1 MQFKDIK
8 SNYPIYIL
16 NKKDM
21 TLSQGK
27 VLSVSLPHMD
37 QTNLTSTQM
46 IIDVRVECD
55 GHQANYMIP
64 EHAVNAYSGNLVLA
78 GDSKDLTP
86 EIEAIRNEAEQIIA
100 SYDHYKEVASKAKD
114 LLAEVNPQMKKEQ
127 EYNKRLSQMEE
138 KFESLLS
145 KLDQV
150 IENKT
155 N

>member
-37 QTNLTSTQM
+37 QTNLTYTQM
-46 IIDVRVECD
+46 IVDVRVECD

-64 EHAVNAYSGNLVLA
+64 EHAVNAYSGSLVLA

-86 EIEAIRNEAEQIIA
+86 EIEAIRNEAEQIVA
-100 SYDHYKEVASKAKD
+100 SYDHYKEVAAKAKD
-114 LLAEVNPQMKKEQ
+114 LLAEVNPQLKKEQ
-127 EYNKRLSQMEE
+127 EYDQRLTKMEE
-138 KFESLLS
+138 KFNSLMS
-145 KLDQV
+145 KIDKFFDPKA
-150 IENKT
+150 N
-155 N
+155 